1 MEAITTSAKQ
11 VDENMMMILMETIDK
26 NNAEHIAQLR
36 ALIHA
41 MLNVTFEDRSHD
53 DIIQGIM

>member
-11 VDENMMMILMETIDK
+11 VDESMMLLMKTIDK